1 MGSKQPINPE
11 VIQSIWGVQ
20 AKAAGA
26 GRLGVSAALWNGR
39 PKAIS
44 YEISRPACELTH
56 VVSIWTKGQ
65 VSSELHLDGRVRYAK
80 VRRRGTFQMARAGE
94 SVRAILSKSSGECLD
109 IYLPVT
115 FMTGCLESEFER
127 FKPALELLPLRLQE
141 DLMVASAGDV
151 IAAELKS
158 PDGASRIAIDSAS
171 LSLAVTL
178 IRRYSNVKGQV
189 AQSTSGLAEWQK
201 RRAIHRLRDAVDE
214 NISLSEL
221 ASEVG
226 LSPYHFARAF
236 KKSVGMAP
244 HQYQI
249 HLRMQLAQS
258 LLASSP
264 LMIGEIAQKVG
275 YNDLSYFT
283 RLFRR
288 RFGVTPRAYRNDR
301 AL

>member
-11 VIQSIWGVQ
+11 VIQSIWGVR
-20 AKAAGA
+20 AKASGF

-39 PKAIS
+39 PQLAA
-44 YEISRPACELTH
+44 YEISRPACDLTH

-65 VSSELHLDGRVRYAK
+65 ATSELHLDGRVRYAQ

-94 SVRAILSKSSGECLD
+94 SVRAVLSKSSGECLD
-109 IYLPVT
+109 IYLPDL
-115 FMTGCLESEFER
+115 FMRDCLESEFER
-127 FKPALELLPLRLQE
+127 FKPSLELLPLRLQ
-141 DLMVASAGDV
+141 DDVKIAHAGDL
-151 IAAELKS
+151 IAAELKA

-189 AQSTSGLAEWQK
+189 AQSASGLAEWQK
-201 RRAIHRLRDAVDE
+201 RRTINRLSDAVEE

-221 ASEVG
+221 ASEAG

-249 HLRMQLAQS
+249 HLRMELAQS
-258 LLASSP
+258 LLVSSP
-264 LMIGEIAQKVG
+264 LMIGEVAQKVG

-288 RFGVTPRAYRNDR
+288 RFGVTPRDYRQSR
-301 AL
+301 V

>member
-11 VIQSIWGVQ
+11 LIQSIWGVR
-20 AKAAGA
+20 AKAAGS
-26 GRLGVSAALWNGR
+26 GKLGVSAALWNGR
-39 PKAIS
+39 PHAVS
-44 YEISRPACELTH
+44 YEIARPACDLTH

-65 VSSELHLDGRVRYAK
+65 VNSELHLDGRVRFCK

-94 SVRAILSKSSGECLD
+94 SVRAVLSKSSGECLD
-109 IYLPVT
+109 IYLPVS
-115 FMTGCLESEFER
+115 FMTGCLEAEFER
-127 FKPALELLPLRLQE
+127 FKPSLELVPLQLQE
-141 DLMVASAGDV
+141 DLMIAHAGDV

-178 IRRYSNVKGQV
+178 IRRYSNVKG
-189 AQSTSGLAEWQK
+189 AAPSLSGLAEWQK
-201 RRAIHRLRDAVDE
+201 RRAINRLQDSIDE

-249 HLRMQLAQS
+249 HLRMELAQS
-258 LLASSP
+258 LLVSSP
-264 LMIGEIAQKVG
+264 LMIGGIAQKVG

-283 RLFRR
+283 RLFHR
-288 RFGVTPRAYRNDR
+288 RFGMTPRDYRQSR
-301 AL
+301 VS